1 MDIPD
6 PISAVPAPLPD
17 DYQWAFDL
25 APIGL
30 IVSRHRIIVACNQ
43 QVCSLFGTTPDVL
56 LGQSFALLYPSVD
69 EFHRM
74 GERIFQPLVQRG
86 SYQDERVMR
95 RVGGR
100 FAGQVFWCR
109 VSGRALDRAH
119 PHAAGVWSFE
129 ELDTHRPIGVELT
142 PREREVASQLLVGR
156 TSKQISRHLQ
166 LSPRT
171 DEVHRAHLMRKYD
184 TTTTAA
190 LVQKLLAGAP

>member
-109 VSGRALDRAH
+109 VSGRALD
-119 PHAAGVWSFE
+119 HAVALFMR
-129 ELDTHRPIGVELT
+129 HRPSHRRR
-142 PREREVASQLLVGR
+142 PRR
-156 TSKQISRHLQ
+156 
-166 LSPRT
+166 SPPAVRPP
-171 DEVHRAHLMRKYD
+171 RGLWPPR
-184 TTTTAA
+184 
-190 LVQKLLAGAP
+190 P